1 MDSTFLTV
9 EPRTAFGKKL
19 GALRRQGITPIHVYG
34 RGIESLSLQ
43 VDTADLLHTLAR
55 VGRTNPFTVRV
66 DGTEHFVM
74 VREVQLHPV
83 TERILH
89 LDLLQVSRTERLQA
103 NVPVALEGEAPAARQ
118 EGAMLVHDLYEITV
132 EALPM
137 DLPSSLTVDVSG
149 LTEVEMGIHARD
161 VALPS
166 GVTLITDLDAPV
178 ARVVPTRIAAE
189 EEEVAPTEEALEE
202 AAAAEEAPQPS
213 AKEGEAEP

>member
-9 EPRTAFGKKL
+9 QSRTTFGKKL
-19 GALRRQGITPIHVYG
+19 GALRRRGITPIHVYG
-34 RGIESLSLQ
+34 KGIESLSLQ
-43 VDTADLLHTLAR
+43 VETADLVHILAR
-55 VGRTNPFTVRV
+55 VGRTTPFTVRV

-89 LDLLQVSRTERLQA
+89 IDLFQISRTERIEA
-103 NVPVALEGEAPAARQ
+103 AIPVTLEGDAPAARQ
-118 EGAMLVHDLYEITV
+118 EGAMLIHDLYAIIV

-137 DLPSSLTVDVSG
+137 DLPSSLTVNVSG
-149 LTEVEMGIHARD
+149 LVEVEMGIHARD

-166 GVTLITDLDAPV
+166 GVTLLTDPDAPV

-189 EEEVAPTEEALEE
+189 GEVTPGEEGQ
-202 AAAAEEAPQPS
+202 AAGGQGAGAD
-213 AKEGEAEP
+213 GT